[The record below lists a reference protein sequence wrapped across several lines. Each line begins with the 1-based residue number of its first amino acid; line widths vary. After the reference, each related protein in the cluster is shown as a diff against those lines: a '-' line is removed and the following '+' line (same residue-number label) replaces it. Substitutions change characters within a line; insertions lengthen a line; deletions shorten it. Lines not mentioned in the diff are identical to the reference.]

1 MPSRKKGSV
10 PSSEPI
16 ATRSSNRHAEFHAP
30 GEGDVGSDVEALPSN
45 SKKRKAPTSQ
55 SDKSGKTG
63 KGKQGSKTASKPANK
78 GSSKPTSTSTSASS
92 QLSGL
97 SSEERKQYLLLSNR
111 IAAGAKAAKDV
122 ENKGTFV
129 FSSRFHTEKN
139 LKLAIQNRNRE
150 LLANDKSE
158 DESDRE
164 SDETASQQSKK
175 RARTSNL
182 DEDEEDI
189 ANGLSLIEE
198 LVSNFTGC
206 ACYSLKSKS
215 RMRTVENLY
224 QAEQDGSGDEAHKLS
239 DMDVGNNGDEEE
251 ENNKGIKEATN
262 GVRCVLF

>member
-1 MPSRKKGSV
+1 MPSRKKGSL

-16 ATRSSNRHAEFHAP
+16 ATRSSHRRAELHAP
-30 GEGDVGSDVEALPSN
+30 GESDVGSDVDPLPSN
-45 SKKRKAPTSQ
+45 SKKRKARTSQ

-63 KGKQGSKTASKPANK
+63 KGKPGSKTASKPVNK
-78 GSSKPTSTSTSASS
+78 ASSKPPSTSTTASS

-129 FSSRFHTEKN
+129 FSPCFHTEKN
-139 LKLAIQNRNRE
+139 SKLAIQDRNRE
-150 LLANDKSE
+150 LLANDKS
-158 DESDRE
+158 DDDSDRE

-189 ANGLSLIEE
+189 ASGLSQIEEFGFQFHSLTLLLIE
-198 LVSNFTGC
+198 
-206 ACYSLKSKS
+206 
-215 RMRTVENLY
+215 
-224 QAEQDGSGDEAHKLS
+224 
-239 DMDVGNNGDEEE
+239 
-251 ENNKGIKEATN
+251 I
-262 GVRCVLF
+262 